1 MKLNSNQLITY
12 LNNSSK
18 EEKLHFFWINSKDV
32 FLLNETTKQLRA
44 AIKSDGYNDRTI
56 IHVDQNTNWPEI
68 ANTIATPNLFS
79 DKQLIE
85 INFISKLSTDQ
96 QQELNNLARIS
107 KKLNIV
113 CVITYPFKL
122 DSKTLKQKWMLEL
135 DQNSVITTIW
145 PLSEQEYPVWLKNR
159 CQKNQLQFSEQN
171 VFDYFCQKT
180 FGNPGAAAQIIYKLK
195 LQEIDVITS
204 TVIQSVIAE
213 QANYDIFDLTDNYL
227 LRNTKK
233 CITII
238 NTLKNL
244 DVEPLLILWSLRK
257 ELKILAD
264 IHESAY
270 STKQSVIS
278 LLEKYHFWQNKKNI
292 MTAALKK
299 FNLDLIYKSISKIAE
314 IELLIK
320 TENTPPFIWQQIYE
334 LILINIVEFT
344 KERSPNVH

>member
-12 LNNSSK
+12 ISNSFAAQR
-18 EEKLHFFWINSKDV
+18 LHFFWINSEDI
-32 FLLNETTKQLRA
+32 FLLNETTRQLRA
-44 AIKSDGYNDRTI
+44 AIKSQGYTERII
-56 IHVDQNTNWPEI
+56 IHVDQNTNWSEI
-68 ANTIATPNLFS
+68 NNTVTTPNLFD

-85 INFISKLSTDQ
+85 INFISKLSIDQ

-107 KKLNIV
+107 KKMNSL

-135 DQNSVITTIW
+135 EQNGVITTIW
-145 PLSEQEYPVWLKNR
+145 PLSEQEYPAWLKNR
-159 CQKNQLQFSEQN
+159 CQKNQLQFSDNN

-180 FGNPGAAAQIIYKLK
+180 SCNPGAAAQIIYKLK
-195 LQEIDVITS
+195 LQEIAIITS
-204 TVIQSVIAE
+204 TIIQGVIAE

-244 DVEPLLILWSLRK
+244 DTEPLLILWSLRK

-264 IHESAY
+264 IHESAHN
-270 STKQSVIS
+270 TKQSVIT

-292 MTAALKK
+292 MAAALKK
-299 FNLDLIYKSISKIAE
+299 FDLDLIYKSLSKVAE
-314 IELLIK
+314 LELLIK
-320 TENTPPFIWQQIYE
+320 TENTSTFIWQQIYE
-334 LILINIVEFT
+334 LILINIVEFS
-344 KERSPNVH
+344 RGS